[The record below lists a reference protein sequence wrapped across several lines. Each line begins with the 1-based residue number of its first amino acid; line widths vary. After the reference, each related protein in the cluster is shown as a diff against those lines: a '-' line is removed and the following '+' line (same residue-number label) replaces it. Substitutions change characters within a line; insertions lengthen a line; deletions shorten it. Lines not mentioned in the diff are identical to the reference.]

1 MNNITGVQNIDNS
14 RYFINTHSGFSEK
27 TPFSINS
34 EKTNSQELSINKKA
48 VITLTSALGMVLPL
62 LYWCSKAGFSINPS
76 RILKTPIKEWALF
89 KYKPVDKILKYDNWK
104 PIVTT
109 AIGSVAGGF
118 AGGIIVDK
126 ENTRAKKREV
136 LNQLLGDV
144 IVPIGCVFIGAKVFQ
159 KYEHK
164 LKLLMPKIENDIKIF
179 GKKFIKNSK
188 FVNTINLISENI
200 PNAVA
205 TIFSLGVGIIAG
217 NKVSNEINER
227 LYKKKVER
235 GIRATDFAPHVDD
248 LCMAISM
255 VNKGSSLGAKLGRF
269 IPLALLVP
277 GYETGTAREN

>member
-1 MNNITGVQNIDNS
+1 MNNITGVTNIDNS
-14 RYFINTHSGFSEK
+14 RYFFNTCQGFNEK
-27 TPFSINS
+27 TPLDANS
-34 EKTNSQELSINKKA
+34 KKTNSSELSIDKKA
-48 VITLTSALGMVLPL
+48 FITLTSSAGMVLPL
-62 LYWCSKAGFSINPS
+62 LYWSKKAGFSINPN

-89 KYKPVDKILKYDNWK
+89 KYKPADKILKYDDWK

-118 AGGIIVDK
+118 VGGIIVDK

-144 IVPIGCVFIGAKVFQ
+144 IVPIGCVFIGAKIFQ

-200 PNAVA
+200 PNAIA

-235 GIRATDFAPHVDD
+235 GIRATDFAPHIDD

-255 VNKGSSLGAKLGRF
+255 VNKGSTLGAKLGRF
-269 IPLALLVP
+269 IPFALLVP